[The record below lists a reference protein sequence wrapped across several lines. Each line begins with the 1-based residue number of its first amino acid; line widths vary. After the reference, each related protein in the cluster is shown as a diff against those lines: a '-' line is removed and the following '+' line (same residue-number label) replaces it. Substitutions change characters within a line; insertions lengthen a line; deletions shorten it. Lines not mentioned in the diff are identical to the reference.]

1 MYRGGIFM
9 KISRIQNQNIVNNI
23 YKDNERKT
31 NEKDEKTTKAVDIEI
46 SDSAKKLTSRI
57 NTASN
62 VDYSEKVEKIRKQIL
77 EGVYKVEPEKIA
89 DKIISS
95 MDKQKEREIN
105 E

>member
-1 MYRGGIFM
+1 M

-31 NEKDEKTTKAVDIEI
+31 NEKDEKTTKSVDIEI

-105 E
+105 EWF

>member
-1 MYRGGIFM
+1 M

-105 E
+105 EWF

>member
-1 MYRGGIFM
+1 M

-31 NEKDEKTTKAVDIEI
+31 NEKDEKTTKSVDIEI

>member
-1 MYRGGIFM
+1 M

>member
-1 MYRGGIFM
+1 M

-23 YKDNERKT
+23 YKDNGKKAHT
-31 NEKDEKTTKAVDIEI
+31 KDEKATKAVDIEI
-46 SDSAKKLTSRI
+46 SDSAKKLVSKI

-62 VDYSEKVEKIRKQIL
+62 IDYSEKVERIRKQIL

-89 DKIISS
+89 EKIISA
-95 MDKQKEREIN
+95 MDKQKESEIN